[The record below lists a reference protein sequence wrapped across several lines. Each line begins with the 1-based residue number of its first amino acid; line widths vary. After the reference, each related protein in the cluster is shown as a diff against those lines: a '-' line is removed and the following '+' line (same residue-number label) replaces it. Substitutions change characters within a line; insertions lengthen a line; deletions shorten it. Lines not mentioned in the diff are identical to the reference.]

1 MRVSGYA
8 DSSEIFADIES
19 GKVGARQRGEIRTL
33 RELDRISIARE
44 QGILGG
50 LDAPPSA
57 VPDDIATEEDKPV
70 TPDIEAEFGEG
81 VLVTPDISF
90 EDVQADTDPITGVLL
105 TLGAGQRTGIYN
117 YEELSPEQQR
127 RDAEDIQA
135 QFPAIGTNQ
144 DKSSVELLE
153 WLSRNGPSSA
163 YRTIAKR
170 LLTQQKRIE
179 KNGRIKLYARI
190 VTEGPDRLNL
200 RGHKGASF
208 NYSGVS
214 YPPFTY
220 EGKKKT
226 TSLFKIN

>member
-105 TLGAGQRTGIYN
+105 TL
-117 YEELSPEQQR
+117 E
-127 RDAEDIQA
+127 
-135 QFPAIGTNQ
+135 Q
-144 DKSSVELLE
+144 DKELVYIIMKNFHLNNKE
-153 WLSRNGPSSA
+153 EM
-163 YRTIAKR
+163 
-170 LLTQQKRIE
+170 QKI
-179 KNGRIKLYARI
+179 
-190 VTEGPDRLNL
+190 
-200 RGHKGASF
+200 
-208 NYSGVS
+208 
-214 YPPFTY
+214 
-220 EGKKKT
+220 
-226 TSLFKIN
+226 FKHNSQL